1 MRLEPQRG
9 LQRPLTSCADLL
21 AVSSMRTISRA
32 IILLMIGTGFFIVG
46 RWLLFGGMLGKD
58 TLAVAALL
66 AASGFVI
73 AFVREF
79 WIKRW

>member
-1 MRLEPQRG
+1 
-9 LQRPLTSCADLL
+9 
-21 AVSSMRTISRA
+21 
-32 IILLMIGTGFFIVG
+32 MIGTGFFIVG